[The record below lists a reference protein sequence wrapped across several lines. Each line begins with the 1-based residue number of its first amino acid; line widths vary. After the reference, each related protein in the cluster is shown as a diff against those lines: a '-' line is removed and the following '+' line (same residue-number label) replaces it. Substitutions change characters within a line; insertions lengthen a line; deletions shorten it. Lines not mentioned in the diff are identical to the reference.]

1 MTDATPAVDLQDP
14 LPESNWFWRRVFVF
28 VVTTAVLWM
37 VWGAIDRLGTVAAL
51 RPEIGVKALLSL
63 CKWLLAMVALMATYY
78 MIAPSAEQ
86 VVKMMKTA
94 TLLRSG
100 VQIAGRQATDG
111 KRSEIVKTVGR
122 PAPPAPGPVAPIQA
136 SPSPDSGPAGEGP
149 PWAGQKE
156 NK

>member
-1 MTDATPAVDLQDP
+1 MTDTTPVVDLQDP

-28 VVTTAVLWM
+28 VVTAAVLWM

-100 VQIAGRQATDG
+100 VQIAGRQASDG
-111 KRSEIVKTVGR
+111 KRTEIVKTVGR
-122 PAPPAPGPVAPIQA
+122 PAPPAPGPVASKPD
-136 SPSPDSGPAGEGP
+136 SPSPDSGPSDDGP
-149 PWAGQKE
+149 PWAGHKE
-156 NK
+156 NI